1 MPRYHFPT
9 PLSVALGFKGALLA
23 EGLRATLPRSHP
35 GRQTV
40 LVYDPTTDT
49 PHIALTVRTLG
60 STHDFELYAHVSH
73 DSALRARLDRAWRQ
87 LTTVTWSRIVLV
99 YGRRRTRR
107 AA

>member
-9 PLSVALGFKGALLA
+9 PLSVAVGLKGALLG
-23 EGLRATLPRSHP
+23 EGLRATLARSHP

-40 LVYDPTTDT
+40 LVYDHTDR
-49 PHIALTVRTLG
+49 PQLALTVRTLG
-60 STHDFELYAHVSH
+60 STQDFELYAHLPAHSP
-73 DSALRARLDRAWRQ
+73 LKARLDRAWRQ
-87 LTTVTWSRIVLV
+87 LTTVSWSRIVLV